1 MLRASRALPRA
12 VYGKNFLRNVALE
25 GDARYVDS
33 LSYFDEDAKQELLS
47 AEIRREL
54 GGRDSSA
61 GYRQLLNVPHSAK
74 HIDRLLYLDS
84 KTYLPGD
91 ILTKVDRMSMA
102 HSIEARVPLLDYK
115 LIEFVQTI
123 PASLKLRGRMTKH
136 ILKQA
141 VRGLVPDQIIDR
153 PKQGFGVPIAK
164 WLNNELR
171 DMLHDTLTDSRT
183 RQRGYFNQQSV
194 EAILNEHARGRRDNS
209 RHLWGLLTLEL
220 WQRTFIDNNLATGGA
235 KSRSQRLASVIM
247 R

>member
-1 MLRASRALPRA
+1 MTVPR
-12 VYGKNFLRNVALE
+12 
-25 GDARYVDS
+25 
-33 LSYFDEDAKQELLS
+33 S
-47 AEIRREL
+47 AE
-54 GGRDSSA
+54 
-61 GYRQLLNVPHSAK
+61 
-74 HIDRLLYLDS
+74 HIERLLYLDS

-123 PASLKLRGRMTKH
+123 PAKLKLRGRLTKH

-141 VRGLVPDQIIDR
+141 VRGIVPDQIIDR
-153 PKQGFGVPIAK
+153 PKQGFGVPVAK
-164 WLNNELR
+164 WFNNELR

-220 WQRTFIDNNLATGGA
+220 WQRTFIDGNAGVVSA
-235 KSRSQRLASVIM
+235 RPRHQKLASMIAG
-247 R
+247 